1 MKYNQ
6 NFDTYQITDFG
17 IYDIRNEVYMTD
29 NIGRIIA
36 MKLSDGEITEVH
48 SFYQT
53 AITSLC
59 FSPNQSYL
67 GVFYSTGCCHLLS
80 SQSFMVELN
89 LIDHQHDPNVGSRH
103 ASLLKIKEDLRRM
116 KDVPAPYPRTTP
128 SRASTTGPCP
138 SQQMSS

>member
-1 MKYNQ
+1 
-6 NFDTYQITDFG
+6 
-17 IYDIRNEVYMTD
+17 
-29 NIGRIIA
+29 

-116 KDVPAPYPRTTP
+116 KDVTSLTSGLRLQGQAPQAHAQVNR
-128 SRASTTGPCP
+128 
-138 SQQMSS
+138 